1 MIGLLVPSSRRSNP
15 ARAGQDV
22 GRPLLPRASNASY
35 HALDGGSARRRRRR
49 GYVSVRRSRL
59 AVPHRL
65 SSTQS
70 ARTGQSSERF
80 ADPPPPDTPS
90 GDSSPPSRRG
100 HGLASGATP
109 ETSRRLAPVPGDGDV
124 ASGDPPQVS
133 QSPRE
138 KGTSR
143 VARGGRRRD
152 GSREETDA
160 KFFRYETNT
169 TEKVQQ
175 NEQKSAR
182 SRERGAGGARDDGAT
197 AAVGGGCENIRRAD
211 RLCSRAGERRFPKK
225 RRTFATG
232 TITASARRFGGRRIR
247 RRAARRGSSGVGRSP
262 AQSARGGGVRDASA
276 RVRTDEPKKR
286 LVASRDH
293 RDTERPK

>member
-49 GYVSVRRSRL
+49 GYVSVRRFRL

-152 GSREETDA
+152 GSREETSV
-160 KFFRYETNT
+160 FFRYETNT

-175 NEQKSAR
+175 NEEQKSAR

-197 AAVGGGCENIRRAD
+197 AAVGGGCENIRRGDD
-211 RLCSRAGERRFPKK
+211 RERAGERRFPKK

-293 RDTERPK
+293 RDTERPE

>member
-1 MIGLLVPSSRRSNP
+1 MKIVTQSERNAYRRNTWCSVTLLRKCRIPSIRERTTTKQAEKCGCRSRKHSR
-15 ARAGQDV
+15 ARGATT

-65 SSTQS
+65 SSTRS

-152 GSREETDA
+152 GSREETSV
-160 KFFRYETNT
+160 FFRYETDT

-182 SRERGAGGARDDGAT
+182 SRERGAGGARDDGAIST
-197 AAVGGGCENIRRAD
+197 SAAVG
-211 RLCSRAGERRFPKK
+211 
-225 RRTFATG
+225 
-232 TITASARRFGGRRIR
+232 
-247 RRAARRGSSGVGRSP
+247 RG
-262 AQSARGGGVRDASA
+262 
-276 RVRTDEPKKR
+276 
-286 LVASRDH
+286 
-293 RDTERPK
+293 

>member
-124 ASGDPPQVS
+124 ASGDPPPSLPIPARKRHLEGRARRPPARRFARRNLRVLPIRNQHDRK
-133 QSPRE
+133 SPTKRA
-138 KGTSR
+138 KVCAKPRKRRWWCSR
-143 VARGGRRRD
+143 RRRDRRGRRR
-152 GSREETDA
+152 
-160 KFFRYETNT
+160 
-169 TEKVQQ
+169 
-175 NEQKSAR
+175 
-182 SRERGAGGARDDGAT
+182 
-197 AAVGGGCENIRRAD
+197 
-211 RLCSRAGERRFPKK
+211 L
-225 RRTFATG
+225 
-232 TITASARRFGGRRIR
+232 
-247 RRAARRGSSGVGRSP
+247 
-262 AQSARGGGVRDASA
+262 
-276 RVRTDEPKKR
+276 
-286 LVASRDH
+286 
-293 RDTERPK
+293 

>member
-1 MIGLLVPSSRRSNP
+1 MDALFFRGRRTRRIMRSTEVVHGGVDAEGTSPSAVSDSPSHIVFRR
-15 ARAGQDV
+15 
-22 GRPLLPRASNASY
+22 
-35 HALDGGSARRRRRR
+35 
-49 GYVSVRRSRL
+49 
-59 AVPHRL
+59 
-65 SSTQS
+65 QS

-152 GSREETDA
+152 GSREETSV
-160 KFFRYETNT
+160 FFRYETDT

-182 SRERGAGGARDDGAT
+182 SRERGAGGARDDGAIST
-197 AAVGGGCENIRRAD
+197 SAAVGGG
-211 RLCSRAGERRFPKK
+211 
-225 RRTFATG
+225 
-232 TITASARRFGGRRIR
+232 
-247 RRAARRGSSGVGRSP
+247 
-262 AQSARGGGVRDASA
+262 
-276 RVRTDEPKKR
+276 
-286 LVASRDH
+286 
-293 RDTERPK
+293 